1 MQINGTNRLRSPAVE
16 PTTRPASPER
26 GGGATR
32 PDEAGAATSRP
43 RSDSVSFSD
52 AGRALAGGTTRAASG
67 ELSAERVEEVRQR
80 LLAGAYNSTQM
91 AEQVARRILE
101 SGDI

>member
-1 MQINGTNRLRSPAVE
+1 MQINGTNRLRTPAVD
-16 PTTRPASPER
+16 PATRPASPER
-26 GGGATR
+26 GGATTR
-32 PDEAGAATSRP
+32 PEEAGAPAPKP
-43 RSDSVSFSD
+43 RTDSVSFSD